1 MFKTESES
9 AMGRSS
15 LKNVMRLLTADDKP
29 VEQLFLR
36 DLKRSIELTADKS
49 GRKPSQTYK
58 PSSMNCI
65 RNMYYQVTGI
75 DQDEGESSYISVG
88 ICNAGSDIHERIQ
101 TAVTDM
107 KNNGIDCEYIDVA
120 EYVKSRGL
128 DYLDIVA
135 KQGMETKLYHKEL
148 NMSFLTDGII
158 RYKGK
163 YYILELK
170 TETGRK
176 FYQRTGV
183 DEKHYNQGTAYSLA
197 FGLDEVIFVYISRD
211 ILDMKSY
218 MFTVTDDMRQSLK
231 YKIKECDEYVR
242 EKITPP
248 KPDTHG
254 GKLCDYCAYQKTCE
268 REG

>member
-65 RNMYYQVTGI
+65 RNMYYQVMGI

-163 YYILELK
+163 Y
-170 TETGRK
+170 
-176 FYQRTGV
+176 
-183 DEKHYNQGTAYSLA
+183 
-197 FGLDEVIFVYISRD
+197 
-211 ILDMKSY
+211 
-218 MFTVTDDMRQSLK
+218 
-231 YKIKECDEYVR
+231 
-242 EKITPP
+242 
-248 KPDTHG
+248 
-254 GKLCDYCAYQKTCE
+254 
-268 REG
+268 

>member
-1 MFKTESES
+1 MFTVESEIKMS
-9 AMGRSS
+9 RSS
-15 LKNVMRLLTADDKP
+15 LKSVMRLLDADNKP

-49 GRKPSQTYK
+49 SRKPSQTYK

-65 RNMYYQVTGI
+65 RNMYYQVIGVE
-75 DQDEGESSYISVG
+75 QDAGESSYISVG

-101 TAVTDM
+101 QAVTDM
-107 KNNGIDCEYIDVA
+107 KNNGIDCEYIDVG
-120 EYVKSRGL
+120 EFVKSRKL
-128 DYLDIVA
+128 KYLNIVA
-135 KQGMETKLYHKEL
+135 KQGMETKLFHKDL
-148 NMSFLTDGII
+148 KMSFLTDGII
-158 RYKGK
+158 RYRGK

-176 FYQRTGV
+176 FYQRIGV
-183 DEKHYNQGTAYSLA
+183 DEKHYNQGIAYSLA
-197 FGLDEVIFVYISRD
+197 FGIDDVIFVYISRD

-218 MFTVTDDMRQSLK
+218 MFNVTEDMRRGLK
-231 YKIKECDEYVR
+231 DKIKECDEYVA
-242 EKITPP
+242 KKCTPP
-248 KPDTHG
+248 KPDTRG

>member
-1 MFKTESES
+1 
-9 AMGRSS
+9 MGRKS
-15 LKNVMRLLTADDKP
+15 LKSIVQLLDADNKP

-49 GRKPSQTYK
+49 SRKPSQTYK

-65 RNMYYQVTGI
+65 RYMYFQVTGAE
-75 DQDEGESSYISVG
+75 QDASESSYISVG

-101 TAVTDM
+101 TAVTEM
-107 KNNGIDCEYIDVA
+107 KNNGIDCEYLDVGEFITSRGITDIDV
-120 EYVKSRGL
+120 
-128 DYLDIVA
+128 VA
-135 KQGMETKLYHKEL
+135 KQGMETKLYHKKY

-158 RYKGK
+158 RYRGK

-183 DEKHYNQGTAYSLA
+183 DPKHYNQGIAYSLA
-197 FGLDEVIFVYISRD
+197 FGLDNVIFVYISRD

-218 MFTVTDDMRQSLK
+218 LFDVTEDMRQNLVNK
-231 YKIKECDEYVR
+231 MEECDEYV
-242 EKITPP
+242 KIKKVPP
-248 KPDTHG
+248 KPDTQG

-268 REG
+268 RED